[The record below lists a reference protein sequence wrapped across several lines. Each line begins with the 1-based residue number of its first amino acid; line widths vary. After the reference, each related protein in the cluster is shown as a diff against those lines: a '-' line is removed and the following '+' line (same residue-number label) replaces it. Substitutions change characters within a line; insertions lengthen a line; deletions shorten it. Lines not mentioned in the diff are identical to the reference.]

1 MLCSLSSPEVNRL
14 IRQVITEHLMTL
26 HLSSTKVLRLGQD
39 LSGGFPQSLV
49 QIQNPRL
56 GVLLAEVDLTPE
68 SLNATAAKDWA
79 NFKERMHFIADFF
92 RVYQERQYLFE
103 APFTI
108 PQVELLKTGR
118 QPTGQL

>member
-103 APFTI
+103 APFIT
-108 PQVELLKTGR
+108 PQVELFKTGR

>member
-103 APFTI
+103 APFTT

>member
-68 SLNATAAKDWA
+68 SLNATAAKNWA

>member
-1 MLCSLSSPEVNRL
+1 MLPTSSLSLTLSPN
-14 IRQVITEHLMTL
+14 LMTP
-26 HLSSTKVLRLGQD
+26 HLSNTKVLRLGQD
-39 LSGGFPQSLV
+39 LRGGFPQSLV

-56 GVLLAEVDLTPE
+56 GALLAEVDLTPE
-68 SLNATAAKDWA
+68 SLNATGAKDWA

-92 RVYQERQYLFE
+92 RVYQEQQYLFE
-103 APFTI
+103 APFTT